1 MARAVVWDETGE
13 CIWYP
18 GRLLD
23 NSVIVEPIYT
33 IDAQRCGQ
41 RHITH
46 VNFSLLPNVFPWTVL
61 PHFTLPMFHYVCAWT
76 YIFVYLCGSKVGS
89 IVFGCTQF
97 ISAGSP
103 VPQTRTQ
110 WSQWSCPLFQ
120 QSITAVLKYSL
131 QDSWTRTVFSCLW
144 LSVQLSFMP
153 APRCFDWMENHIY
166 EQRWSRREVARVPH
180 LSTGC
185 RRGFKFCLTNLPS
198 VCTHCW

>member
-1 MARAVVWDETGE
+1 MRRDVDRDTLRMSIFPCCQMCFHGRCYPILPSQCFTMCVHGRTYL
-13 CIWYP
+13 CIC
-18 GRLLD
+18 
-23 NSVIVEPIYT
+23 V
-33 IDAQRCGQ
+33 
-41 RHITH
+41 
-46 VNFSLLPNVFPWTVL
+46 
-61 PHFTLPMFHYVCAWT
+61 
-76 YIFVYLCGSKVGS
+76 CGSKVGS

-153 APRCFDWMENHIY
+153 APHCFDWMENHIY